1 GYSHCG
7 PQHVDLWVVGHRNP
21 PPVVTDRTGAID
33 VTSNLD
39 QITVAGKMLVDGVV
53 QNLENTVMQAAL
65 VGLANVHSGALTNR
79 RQTLEF
85 IDFGSVVFLGSIRQ
99 RDRSFVVHYFRFFG
113 HKMSGRQA
121 QKEASSFN

>member
-1 GYSHCG
+1 MSDFATAYPNSCK
-7 PQHVDLWVVGHRNP
+7 V
-21 PPVVTDRTGAID
+21 
-33 VTSNLD
+33 
-39 QITVAGKMLVDGVV
+39 LVDGVI
-53 QNLENTVMQAAL
+53 QNFENAVVQAAL
-65 VGLANVHSGALTNR
+65 VGVADVHAGALANRL
-79 RQTLEF
+79 QTFEF